1 MATDRLR
8 ELGPLPT
15 LSAEPEPE
23 PEPGAEP
30 GMAAAIIAEFEAM
43 RAGLDEIAEH
53 SEALVAGHR
62 KMLASTYDTAVLK
75 DELERRNAA
84 VSSVSERLRG
94 TLREMGAELSRTEE
108 HDPATAQRTAH
119 RMRRNIHVTV
129 TVKLMNLMG
138 EYQDQQLA
146 FRQSQREA
154 ARRQMRAYKP
164 NATEAELQEAAEGG
178 GQIFARLLQGNSAAL
193 EDVQAKHDAI
203 QRIEKDVAAVHALMV
218 DLALLV
224 ENQGEV
230 LDRIEGNVE
239 GAREYVQRANEELQ
253 EANARKAR
261 GRRLKTLLAGGLG
274 LAAAPVVAPVAAAVP
289 AKVGGTVLVG
299 GAGAY
304 AYSRRNKGGGGGE
317 AEGEPEPEPEPEPEG
332 GGAAAK
338 EEEEPEHCTIC

>member
-1 MATDRLR
+1 
-8 ELGPLPT
+8 
-15 LSAEPEPE
+15 
-23 PEPGAEP
+23 
-30 GMAAAIIAEFEAM
+30 
-43 RAGLDEIAEH
+43 
-53 SEALVAGHR
+53 
-62 KMLASTYDTAVLK
+62 
-75 DELERRNAA
+75 
-84 VSSVSERLRG
+84 
-94 TLREMGAELSRTEE
+94 
-108 HDPATAQRTAH
+108 
-119 RMRRNIHVTV
+119 
-129 TVKLMNLMG
+129 
-138 EYQDQQLA
+138 
-146 FRQSQREA
+146 
-154 ARRQMRAYKP
+154 
-164 NATEAELQEAAEGG
+164 
-178 GQIFARLLQGNSAAL
+178 
-193 EDVQAKHDAI
+193 
-203 QRIEKDVAAVHALMV
+203 MV

-304 AYSRRNKGGGGGE
+304 AYSRRNKGAGGGGAE
-317 AEGEPEPEPEPEPEG
+317 AEPEPEPEPEG